1 MGQGMRRATRPTL
14 VIGHRGFAARF
25 PDNSLA
31 GVLAALA
38 AGADGVEVDV
48 RPSADGSWVCHHDRA
63 RAGRPVR
70 EWRDGE
76 LAREGVP
83 SLAAVAAAVPA
94 DRCLVVEV
102 KPLPENE
109 LQAGAQALAGILD
122 PRLVATR
129 VISSSPV
136 VLRTVGQA
144 LPGVALSLVCDSLPE
159 RLPEGVTLSPF
170 HRLVEALLPLGV
182 ALHPWTVNRPGRMR
196 ELARLGVA
204 SITTNDPPVAL
215 EVLGG

>member
-1 MGQGMRRATRPTL
+1 MKRATL

-38 AGADGVEVDV
+38 AGADGVEVDA
-48 RPSADGSWVCHHDRA
+48 RPSADRSWVCHHDRA
-63 RAGRPVR
+63 RAGRPLR
-70 EWRDGE
+70 EWSDDE
-76 LAREGVP
+76 LSREEVP
-83 SLAAVAAAVPA
+83 TLAAVAAAVPA

-102 KPLPENE
+102 KPLPEGE
-109 LQAGAQALAGILD
+109 LRSGVEALAGILL
-122 PRLVATR
+122 PRLAATR

-144 LPGVALSLVCDSLPE
+144 LPGVALSLVCDALPE
-159 RLPEGVTLSPF
+159 RPPEGVTLSPF

-182 ALHPWTVNRPGRMR
+182 ALHPWTVNRQGRMR

-204 SITTNDPPVAL
+204 SITTDDPRLAV
-215 EVLGG
+215 EVMGG